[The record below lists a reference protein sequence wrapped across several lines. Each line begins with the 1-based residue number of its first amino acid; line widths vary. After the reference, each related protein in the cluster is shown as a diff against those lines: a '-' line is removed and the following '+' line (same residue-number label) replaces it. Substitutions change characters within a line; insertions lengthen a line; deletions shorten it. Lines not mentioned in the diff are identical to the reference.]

1 MDIQKELLPP
11 HAILS
16 YSSHSI
22 LIKDKNYQS
31 LTFVSERSIEVTPEI
46 LSINDLTRQHFESID
61 LEGIEVMI
69 MGHQEAYADV
79 PFEFR
84 QWFSA
89 RQIGIEIMSLGA
101 ACRTFN
107 ILLGEGRAVLGVFIL
122 G

>member
-1 MDIQKELLPP
+1 MDIQKEPLPP

-16 YSSHSI
+16 YSNHGI
-22 LIKDKNYQS
+22 RIQEKNYQS

-46 LSINDLTRQHFESID
+46 ISIKHLTHQHFESMD
-61 LEGIEVMI
+61 LEGIEVLI

-79 PFEFR
+79 AFEFR

-89 RQIGIEIMSLGA
+89 RQIGIEVMSLGA

-107 ILLGEGRAVLGVFIL
+107 ILLSEGRGVLGVFLL